1 MVDPAI
7 AVVIPTHNRLGLLPR
22 ALASVLAQACPD
34 PFEVIVV
41 DDGSTDGTSAYLAGL
56 ADTRIHVLRNEK
68 PEGAAAARNRG
79 LAAVR
84 APVTAFL
91 DDDDELLPGFLAATL
106 AAHRQG
112 PVPDLCWTG
121 VHYALPDGR
130 SEIER
135 WQRWAGSKRFVI
147 RLAGCCGISFRTDGL
162 RALGGFDPAFTISE
176 DTDLFMRL
184 VENGGRWRCIPAPLI
199 KVHAASDA
207 SLSRSADAER
217 HIAHLHRL
225 MSRHAPL
232 IDSDPR
238 IWRRYHTSL
247 AMHCYRGGRLA
258 EARRELRGLLGRP
271 LCLAMA
277 LEIFLR
283 FELKRG
289 LLFRRQKA

>member
-22 ALASVLAQACPD
+22 ALASVLAQACPE

-56 ADTRIHVLRNEK
+56 ADPRLHVLRNEK
-68 PEGAAAARNRG
+68 PEGAAAARNHG

-91 DDDDELLPGFLAATL
+91 DDDDELMPGFLAATL

-121 VHYALPDGR
+121 VYYALPDGR

-147 RLAGCCGISFRTDGL
+147 RLAGCCGISFRTDRL

-199 KVHAASDA
+199 KVHAGSDA

-225 MSRHAPL
+225 MARHAPL
-232 IDSDPR
+232 LDSDPR

-247 AMHCYRGGRLA
+247 AMHYYRGGRLTD
-258 EARRELRGLLGRP
+258 ARRELRGLLGRP